1 MRTLHVNYYQQD
13 EDFKDISARSYG
25 SDDVVITVDKS
36 GVNYRDDRHTH
47 YDRLTISKKSA
58 KKLIKELKKALK
70 N

>member
-13 EDFKDISARSYG
+13 EDFKDVSARSCG
-25 SDDVVITVDKS
+25 SDVVITVDKS

-47 YDRLTISKKSA
+47 FDHLTISKKSA